1 MTMPQMSSE
10 LGELA
15 RLAVQ
20 MEDLA
25 QRVMGASE
33 NVPDEVTVVDGTE
46 SLLITMR
53 RDGSVADFQMES
65 DWKDSIEPDDL
76 GDALTMLLGEAQYEL
91 MSDFDEALAE
101 SYDGPQED
109 EGDESINFLTDPRV
123 REFEAGVEEFLEN
136 SRSDVVPLE
145 QAREDADAYID
156 RVRAMLADP
165 SLGADSGEPDCGS
178 PVRCERMAGR
188 PTAIHVDGYWAGTT
202 PFVTVR
208 AAIRNE
214 LTTAAEDVSALSQDL
229 ASQGTA
235 VLSQLIGNMMQ
246 PLEFPERRG

>member
-1 MTMPQMSSE
+1 MPQMSSE

-76 GDALTMLLGEAQYEL
+76 GDAL
-91 MSDFDEALAE
+91 LAE
-101 SYDGPQED
+101 LKGRNTLDWQGI
-109 EGDESINFLTDPRV
+109 G
-123 REFEAGVEEFLEN
+123 
-136 SRSDVVPLE
+136 
-145 QAREDADAYID
+145 ADAYKEHTDVQRDAAGELSESANMVADVILND
-156 RVRAMLADP
+156 IRSAQELANAI
-165 SLGADSGEPDCGS
+165 GIAI
-178 PVRCERMAGR
+178 V
-188 PTAIHVDGYWAGTT
+188 TAIGGFLVGCVSLPPPVTPVGVALIILAVVGFITALVNCIAAYNKRQADIREGLAKLKAPPAGGKSK
-202 PFVTVR
+202 F
-208 AAIRNE
+208 
-214 LTTAAEDVSALSQDL
+214 
-229 ASQGTA
+229 
-235 VLSQLIGNMMQ
+235 GNGHWPQ
-246 PLEFPERRG
+246 RKLYS

>member
-53 RDGSVADFQMES
+53 RDGSVEDFQMES

-91 MSDFDEALAE
+91 MSGFDEALVE

-165 SLGADSGEPDCGS
+165 SLGAGSGEPDCGAGE
-178 PVRCERMAGR
+178 VREDGRSSHGDPCRRLLGRDHSFRDGESGDQERADDR
-188 PTAIHVDGYWAGTT
+188 
-202 PFVTVR
+202 
-208 AAIRNE
+208 
-214 LTTAAEDVSALSQDL
+214 
-229 ASQGTA
+229 
-235 VLSQLIGNMMQ
+235 
-246 PLEFPERRG
+246 RRGCLRLVPGPGVPGHSCALAVDR

>member
-1 MTMPQMSSE
+1 
-10 LGELA
+10 
-15 RLAVQ
+15 
-20 MEDLA
+20 
-25 QRVMGASE
+25 
-33 NVPDEVTVVDGTE
+33 
-46 SLLITMR
+46 
-53 RDGSVADFQMES
+53 
-65 DWKDSIEPDDL
+65 
-76 GDALTMLLGEAQYEL
+76 
-91 MSDFDEALAE
+91 
-101 SYDGPQED
+101 
-109 EGDESINFLTDPRV
+109 
-123 REFEAGVEEFLEN
+123 
-136 SRSDVVPLE
+136 
-145 QAREDADAYID
+145 
-156 RVRAMLADP
+156 MLADP
-165 SLGADSGEPDCGS
+165 SLGAGSGEPDCGS

>member
-53 RDGSVADFQMES
+53 RDGSVEDFQMES

-76 GDALTMLLGEAQYEL
+76 GDALTMFLGEAQYEL
-91 MSDFDEALAE
+91 MSGFDEALVE

-123 REFEAGVEEFLEN
+123 REFEAGWRSSLRTLVPTWCPW
-136 SRSDVVPLE
+136 SRR
-145 QAREDADAYID
+145 ARTRTPISTGCA
-156 RVRAMLADP
+156 RCSPTPP
-165 SLGADSGEPDCGS
+165 SAPAAGS
-178 PVRCERMAGR
+178 P
-188 PTAIHVDGYWAGTT
+188 
-202 PFVTVR
+202 
-208 AAIRNE
+208 
-214 LTTAAEDVSALSQDL
+214 TAA
-229 ASQGTA
+229 
-235 VLSQLIGNMMQ
+235 
-246 PLEFPERRG
+246 RR

>member
-10 LGELA
+10 LGDLA

-53 RDGSVADFQMES
+53 SDGSVADFQMES
-65 DWKDSIEPDDL
+65 DWRGSIDPNSL

-91 MSDFDEALAE
+91 MAGFDEALAE
-101 SYDGPQED
+101 SFDGPQED
-109 EGDESINFLTDPRV
+109 EGDESFNLLTDPRV
-123 REFEAGVEEFLEN
+123 RDFEAGVEEFLQS
-136 SRSDVVPLE
+136 SRSNAVPLE

-165 SLGADSGEPDCGS
+165 SLGAGSGEPDGGS
-178 PVRCERMAGR
+178 PVWCERMGGR
-188 PTAIHVDGYWAGTT
+188 PMAVHVDGYWARTT
-202 PFVTVR
+202 PFVAVR
-208 AAIRNE
+208 AAIRDE

>member
-1 MTMPQMSSE
+1 MSQMSPE
-10 LGELA
+10 LGDLA
-15 RLAVQ
+15 RLVVQ

-25 QRVMGASE
+25 ERIVGVGE
-33 NVPDEVTVVDGTE
+33 NVPDEVTVVDDTE
-46 SLLITMR
+46 SLLVTMR

-109 EGDESINFLTDPRV
+109 EDAESINLLTDPRV

-136 SRSDVVPLE
+136 SRSNAVPLE
-145 QAREDADAYID
+145 QAHEDADAYID

-165 SLGADSGEPDCGS
+165 SLGSGSGGPDGDS
-178 PVRCERMAGR
+178 PVWCERMAGR
-188 PTAIHVDGYWAGTT
+188 PTAVHVDGYWARTT
-202 PFVTVR
+202 PFVTVG
-208 AAIRNE
+208 AAIRDE
-214 LTTAAEDVSALSQDL
+214 LTTPAEDVSALSQDL
-229 ASQGTA
+229 ATQGAA

-246 PLEFPERRG
+246 PLEFPERRR